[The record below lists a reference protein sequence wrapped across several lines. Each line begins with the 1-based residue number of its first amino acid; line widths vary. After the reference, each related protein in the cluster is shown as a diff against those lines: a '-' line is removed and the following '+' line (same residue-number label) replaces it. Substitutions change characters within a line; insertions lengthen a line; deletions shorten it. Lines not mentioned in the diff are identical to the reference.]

1 MDESILRMHDKPTL
15 KNMAFDKG
23 LSRRGFN
30 GRNAS
35 RMRKQDF
42 IDFILHQDHMERS
55 LESGS
60 ISSSFEDEMIEMFQ
74 EIILDD
80 TISPIFQLMGAFN
93 SLQGGRSTIVFGRS
107 NPSSSDS
114 LSNGSKEPKRIPN
127 EEDEVVP
134 DLFLK
139 EAELSTCN
147 TDCSCEICKTNSE
160 IEKENLKVKMTIHDL
175 ETKITCVVCQ
185 NNVRN
190 VVFSPCNHLAT
201 CITCSKNPL
210 LNKKCPLCREV
221 FETAIRIFS

>member
-42 IDFILHQDHMERS
+42 IDFILYKDRMERS
-55 LESGS
+55 LENGS
-60 ISSSFEDEMIEMFQ
+60 ASPSLEDEMIEMFQ

-80 TISPIFQLMGAFN
+80 TISPIFQIMDALN
-93 SLQGGRSTIVFGRS
+93 NLQGRNTIIFGRS
-107 NPSSSDS
+107 SLSSNDSSSND
-114 LSNGSKEPKRIPN
+114 SKEPERVPN

-134 DLFLK
+134 DLSLK
-139 EAELSTCN
+139 ETEKSSCN
-147 TDCSCEICKTNSE
+147 DDCICEICQKNKE
-160 IEKENLKVKMTIHDL
+160 IEKENLKVKTTIHDL
-175 ETKITCVVCQ
+175 ENKISCVVCQ
-185 NNVRN
+185 SNVRN

-210 LNKKCPLCREV
+210 LNKKCPLCRKV
-221 FETAIRIFS
+221 FETTTRIFS